1 MKQCCWLKLTRP
13 SSCLA
18 IPFSVRPTD
27 WLQHCSHAGQRTDKQ
42 QHGECDYQKKCC
54 PHVVQN
60 GDHGTSLF
68 LLDSLTAPPAFT
80 DPRVYRVHLLKRSS
94 TTGTLSRPGK
104 PLLLFKVY
112 RSNRHLFSISAQPL
126 HGITS
131 FMRRVIVNNTPSQ
144 IYPALAEWLIKSAQL
159 LTHWKCTEIA
169 ALV

>member
-68 LLDSLTAPPAFT
+68 LLDSLTAPSTYT
-80 DPRVYRVHLLKRSS
+80 DPRTHWVRLLKWSS

>member
-27 WLQHCSHAGQRTDKQ
+27 WLQHCSHAGQHTDKQ

-68 LLDSLTAPPAFT
+68 LLDSLTAPSTFT
-80 DPRVYRVHLLKRSS
+80 VGVTDVRFNPTNAIFGRLLQTPDRHVV
-94 TTGTLSRPGK
+94 TLGYWQQKEEVAQDEIPYFQRPE
-104 PLLLFKVY
+104 
-112 RSNRHLFSISAQPL
+112 AQ
-126 HGITS
+126 
-131 FMRRVIVNNTPSQ
+131 N
-144 IYPALAEWLIKSAQL
+144 
-159 LTHWKCTEIA
+159 
-169 ALV
+169 

>member
-68 LLDSLTAPPAFT
+68 LLDSLTAPSTFT
-80 DPRVYRVHLLKRSS
+80 DPRTHRVHLLKRSS

-144 IYPALAEWLIKSAQL
+144 IYPALAEWLMESSKL
-159 LTHWKCTEIA
+159 LNHWKCMEIS
-169 ALV
+169 ALA